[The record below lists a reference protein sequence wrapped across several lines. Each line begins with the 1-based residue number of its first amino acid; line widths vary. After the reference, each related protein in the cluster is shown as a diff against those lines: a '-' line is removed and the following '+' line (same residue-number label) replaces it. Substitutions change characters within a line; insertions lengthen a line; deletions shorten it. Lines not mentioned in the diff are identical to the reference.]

1 MDHITD
7 ADIKL
12 HWLPIRMWIQYKQGR
27 RKVMKSEETQGSK
40 AQRAEARGPKSQ
52 SENGVLGEGQLSPS
66 SPVGAV

>member
-1 MDHITD
+1 
-7 ADIKL
+7 
-12 HWLPIRMWIQYKQGR
+12 
-27 RKVMKSEETQGSK
+27 MKSEETQGSK